1 VNRSTIRVLLLL
13 LSATPVCAAQPGN
26 DFAGTWVF
34 RYHGQTILTLTLSAR
49 DSRIEGSVTRPKI
62 LEIDQDADVTKIGA
76 GQETLP
82 VTKAQVKAGKLSMT
96 IEGDD
101 CLMALE
107 GPGRASLSFNWQRPP
122 GSPLVRPWPLERAAP
137 GEPIVLA
144 TSLRERDYSPDI
156 QALRRELEAMV
167 KQDQDARMK
176 FNMSEA
182 DAIDASNR
190 PEVLRIYERYGWVT
204 TSLAG
209 KDASQNFALLIQ
221 HQLPEIQ
228 QRLLPALE
236 KAAQAGDATMN
247 SYAYLYDRVQ
257 MGLNRPQRWGTQ
269 AICENGKP
277 ALYQV
282 EDPSG
287 LNARRMELFMA
298 PVEEY
303 LSVDYLVRSCA
314 QSGK

>member
-13 LSATPVCAAQPGN
+13 LSATPVCAGQLGS
-26 DFAGTWVF
+26 DFAGTWIF
-34 RYHGQTILTLTLSAR
+34 RSHGQAILTLRLSAR
-49 DSRIEGSVTRPKI
+49 ESQIEGSITRPKI
-62 LEIDQDADVTKIGA
+62 LEIDQDADVTKIGPE
-76 GQETLP
+76 QETLP
-82 VTKAQVKAGKLSMT
+82 IQKLQLKAGKLSMT
-96 IEGDD
+96 IDGDD
-101 CLMALE
+101 FLMGLD
-107 GPGRASLSFNWQRPP
+107 GPGRASLSLDLPRPP
-122 GSPLVRPWPLERAAP
+122 GSPLLRPWPLERAAG
-137 GEPIVLA
+137 GESVVLA
-144 TSLRERDYSPDI
+144 TSLRAPDYSPDI
-156 QALRRELEAMV
+156 QALRRELETMV

-176 FNMSEA
+176 FSMAEA

-190 PEVLRIYERYGWVT
+190 PEILRIYDRYGWVT
-204 TSLAG
+204 ISLAG

-236 KAAQAGDATMN
+236 KAAKAGDVSMN
-247 SYAYLYDRVQ
+247 NYAYLYDRVQ

-282 EDPSG
+282 EDRSG

-303 LSVDYLVRSCA
+303 LEVDYLVRFCA